1 MGRSPAVSHP
11 DWPLIPADR
20 AFQPWTRASSPSHL
34 RRPRPPS
41 HWRLLCALGFAA
53 AGDSVCRFSRAYFRH
68 SPNCLFGKVHWVG
81 IGGGGGK
88 SLRMLT
94 DFREAAPACVPHQSP
109 PELGWLVCSSPASP
123 SEKKSPLPPLCSSL
137 QSLLPGA
144 GKGRCAVSM

>member
-53 AGDSVCRFSRAYFRH
+53 AGDSVCRFSRSYFRH

-81 IGGGGGK
+81 IGGGGGRVCAC
-88 SLRMLT
+88 SPTSGRLR
-94 DFREAAPACVPHQSP
+94 RR
-109 PELGWLVCSSPASP
+109 ASP
-123 SEKKSPLPPLCSSL
+123 TRVPPNLGGWSARLRRVLRRKSHP
-137 QSLLPGA
+137 SLLSVAHFRVSCPGPERV
-144 GKGRCAVSM
+144 GVQ